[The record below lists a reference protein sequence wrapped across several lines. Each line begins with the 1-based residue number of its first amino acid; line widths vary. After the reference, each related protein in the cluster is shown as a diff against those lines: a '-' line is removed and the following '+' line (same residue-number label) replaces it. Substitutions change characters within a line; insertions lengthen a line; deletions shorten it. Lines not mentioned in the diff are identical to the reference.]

1 MKEWFFNANKFSKH
15 GFILLLPESVYPY
28 EYRDDSG
35 KFNKISLPEKEDF
48 YSHLN
53 MEDIADADY
62 VHDKKDFVKILE

>member
-1 MKEWFFNANKFSKH
+1 M
-15 GFILLLPESVYPY
+15 LPESVYPY
-28 EYRDDSG
+28 EHRDDSG